1 FRDQRVETSNQF
13 TSRLIVVSQR
23 SFHQCACIRII
34 HVVEIASTLT
44 EMTGRHTSRLQ
55 FLSWG
60 AHAPR
65 VSASR
70 TDSSVASCFRRPRR
84 KLPRGWKVPRTL
96 VVHSAR
102 APNVAREARAL
113 RYKKFVTAGTLIRSS
128 L

>member
-84 KLPRGWKVPRTL
+84 KLPRGGKSLGRSLYIRRGRRMLHARRVR
-96 VVHSAR
+96 SATK
-102 APNVAREARAL
+102 NL
-113 RYKKFVTAGTLIRSS
+113 
-128 L
+128 